1 MNKTWTEEEIKLL
14 NQNLNTPIEDVVT
27 LFPDRSYNSVHVK
40 WKRLRQKNNISSVLE
55 KDYNI
60 ITNKEQTLSI
70 EKKYKESLKEIA
82 RLKEFV
88 DVKNSTLSHKG
99 KYKLKEKSKNK
110 KPHVVAVAPLS
121 DVHAGK
127 VVTLEETFGLNE
139 YNIQICDKRLTCY
152 FNNLVTLINQHNQ
165 NVIVDKLIFAPI
177 GDLIDGYIHD
187 EQMLQN
193 ELSTVEATIWMK
205 DRLIAGI
212 EFLLEKLDIP
222 LIEIPF
228 VTGNHARTTDKMYF
242 SKVTET
248 SYETIIADALI
259 KHFAKNERVRILF
272 NKSNIVFVEDIFGKT
287 IRFEHGHSIKFGGG
301 IGGITIPI
309 IKAIAKDQVAKK
321 YDWLVIGHFHQQF
334 DGGRFIVNGSV
345 IGYDKYAIDH
355 HFEYEEPKQAFFLID
370 EKGRKIQNTQVFLSW
385 PTY

>member
-14 NQNLNTPIEDVVT
+14 NQNLNTPIEDVIT

-55 KDYNI
+55 KDYNT
-60 ITNKEQTLSI
+60 ITNKEQTLSL

-152 FNNLVTLINQHNQ
+152 FNSLVTLINQHNQ

-228 VTGNHARTTDKMYF
+228 VTGNHSRTTDKMYF